1 MCGIAGFISSNPLID
16 RKKLRSMSDLLFH
29 RGPDNHGIEMWDENG
44 NSVHDGKGLVGLSHR
59 RLSII
64 DLSPAGKQPMCNE
77 TRDIWITYNG
87 EFYNYLKYR
96 KELEKKHNFISNTD
110 TETILHSYEE
120 DGIEKTIH
128 KINGMFAFA
137 LWDYKNRKLF
147 LVRDRIGKKPL
158 YYFQTPDGSLVFASE
173 IKALLITGMI
183 DQNKIDPV
191 ALFQFWTYGYTIG
204 ERTIYAQVRRLLPG
218 HYAVWSKGN
227 LRIKEYWDCRFS
239 YDGVNIRKLDD
250 YSDELEALLIDSI
263 RLRFISD
270 VPVGLFLSGGIDSSL
285 IAALAAKVTQ
295 KTVQSFTISFSHEAF
310 DESRYAASVANS
322 IGISNRILGVREN
335 QSSFF
340 HFIAKQFDEP
350 FGDSSSIPTYF
361 LSKIAKEYVSV
372 ALTGDAGDELF
383 GGYNAYAKGLWLWG
397 DKTQRKLFAQRISF
411 AQKFADSWLRYIP
424 RDKRLTELEKV
435 TSPLKLKLILSSR
448 LFSEI
453 YFKDVFYER
462 KRWLKRVYNADL
474 LSQMQYLNL
483 KTYLPDD
490 ILVKVDRMS
499 MCHALECRS
508 PFLDY
513 RIVEL
518 ASRLPY
524 FAKIDE
530 FGRQKIILR
539 NILKRYIP
547 ERLIDRPKMGFQVP
561 WAYWCIGKYR
571 DDLRNKWLSQNNG
584 YHRRSAA
591 RIIFPHYK
599 LGWPSLQWNAFC
611 ILIFSKIIE
620 TKRFV

>member
-1 MCGIAGFISSNPLID
+1 
-16 RKKLRSMSDLLFH
+16 MSDLLFH

-44 NSVHDGKGLVGLSHR
+44 NFVNDGKGFVGLSHR

-64 DLSPAGKQPMCNE
+64 DLSHAGKQPMCNE
-77 TRDIWITYNG
+77 TGDIWITYNG

-137 LWDYKNRKLF
+137 LWDSSRQKLF

-158 YYFQTPDGSLVFASE
+158 YYIQTPDGALLFASE
-173 IKALLITGMI
+173 IKALLKTGMV

-191 ALFQFWTYGYTIG
+191 ALFQFWSYGYTIG
-204 ERTIYAQVRRLLPG
+204 ERTIYAQIRRLLPG
-218 HYAVWSKGN
+218 HYAEWENGK
-227 LRIKEYWDCRFS
+227 LRIKEYWDRPF
-239 YDGVNIRKLDD
+239 GLETFKNRKLDD
-250 YSDELEALLIDSI
+250 LSDELEALLIDSI
-263 RLRFISD
+263 TLRLISD

-285 IAALAAKVTQ
+285 VAALTAKNTQ
-295 KTVQSFTISFSHEAF
+295 KTIQSFTISFSHESF
-310 DESRYAASVANS
+310 DESQYAKSVAKS
-322 IGISNRILGVREN
+322 IGIPNRVLAAKDTQASYFKI
-335 QSSFF
+335 
-340 HFIAKQFDEP
+340 IARQFDEP

-361 LSKIAKEYVSV
+361 VSKIAKEYVSV

-383 GGYNAYAKGLWLWG
+383 AGYNAYAKGLWLWG
-397 DKTQRKLFAQRISF
+397 NKAQRKTFSQKVSF
-411 AQKFADSWLRYIP
+411 AQKISDSWLRYIP

-435 TSPLKLKLILSSR
+435 TNSLKLKLILSSR

-453 YFKDVFYER
+453 NIKDVFYER

-524 FAKIDE
+524 FAKIYE

-547 ERLIDRPKMGFQVP
+547 ERLIDRPKMGFRVP

-571 DDLRNKWLSQNNG
+571 DDLRKKWLTQNNG
-584 YHRRSAA
+584 YHKRSAA
-591 RIIFPHYK
+591 RIIFPYYK

-611 ILIFSKIIE
+611 VLNFFEKIE